1 MIVSKFRAM
10 PSDTRSN
17 DARTAAAHAW
27 LSQQGNATLDEQVEF
42 ARTPAPPFEEGAR
55 AALISDKL
63 KKLGLD
69 PKLDDIGNVVA
80 TFPPHG
86 ISASSSPVVVAAHLD
101 TVFGPE
107 TSITIRR
114 EGNRCVGP
122 GCTDN
127 ARGIA
132 VTLAVLRALI
142 RGATEPQRPLLFAF
156 TVGEEGPG
164 DLRGV
169 KHLFRPESPLPSP
182 AAFIA
187 VDGSGLRRII
197 HRALGSHRLRITL
210 RGPGGHS
217 WTDWGRVNPAN
228 ALAELIHDVAR
239 IALPESPRTT
249 LTVARL
255 GGGLSINAIPSECWA
270 ELDVR
275 SEAQEALAQVESEIR
290 TALRS
295 CLATEEGRGKGELS
309 FELEVIGQ
317 RPAAQ
322 LPISHPLVR
331 AAERATRA
339 VGEEPKYAI
348 SSTDANVPMALG
360 IPAIAIGGGGRSGNT
375 HTENEW
381 FENTDGAA
389 GPLRLLS
396 LLASVARF

>member
-10 PSDTRSN
+10 RKETRSN
-17 DARTAAAHAW
+17 DARTAAHAW
-27 LSQQGNATLDEQVEF
+27 LSEQSAATLDEQVEV
-42 ARTPAPPFEEGAR
+42 ACTPAPPFEEGVR
-55 AALISDKL
+55 AALVRDKL
-63 KKLGLD
+63 QSLGLD
-69 PKLDDIGNVVA
+69 PVLDDVGNVLA
-80 TFPPHG
+80 SFPPN
-86 ISASSSPVVVAAHLD
+86 SVSSSSTPVVIASHLD

-107 TSITIRR
+107 TAIAIRR
-114 EGNRCVGP
+114 KGDRCVGP

-132 VTLAVLRALI
+132 VCLAVLRALI
-142 RGATEPQRPLLFAF
+142 YSEAAPQQPLLFAF

-169 KHLFRPESPLPSP
+169 KHLFRSEGPLPRP

-187 VDGSGLRRII
+187 LDGSGLRRIT
-197 HRALGSHRLRITL
+197 HRALGSRRLRITL
-210 RGPGGHS
+210 QGPGGHS

-228 ALAELIHDVAR
+228 ALANFIHTLTQL
-239 IALPESPRTT
+239 ALPESPRTT

-275 SEAQEALAQVESEIR
+275 SEAQDQLIRVESEVR

-295 CLATEEGRGKGELS
+295 CLAAEERRGVGELG

-322 LPISHPLVR
+322 LPTTHPLVQ

-339 VGEEPKYAI
+339 LGEEPEYTI

-381 FENTDGAA
+381 FENSDGAA

-396 LLASVARF
+396 LLASIAHF

>member
-10 PSDTRSN
+10 PSETRSN
-17 DARTAAAHAW
+17 DARTAAHAW
-27 LSQQGNATLDEQVEF
+27 LSEQGDATLDEQVEV
-42 ARTPAPPFEEGAR
+42 ASTPAPPFEEGAR
-55 AALISDKL
+55 AALICNKL
-63 KKLGLD
+63 QSLGLD
-69 PKLDDIGNVVA
+69 PELDDVGNVLA
-80 TFPPHG
+80 SFPPH
-86 ISASSSPVVVAAHLD
+86 SVSSSRAPVVVAAHLD

-107 TSITIRR
+107 TAIAIRR
-114 EGNRCVGP
+114 EGDRCVGP

-132 VTLAVLRALI
+132 VSLAVLRALI
-142 RGATEPQRPLLFAF
+142 HSEAAPRQPLLFAF

-169 KHLFRPESPLPSP
+169 KHLFRPESPVPRP

-197 HRALGSHRLRITL
+197 HRALGSRRLRIKL
-210 RGPGGHS
+210 HGPGGHS

-228 ALAELIHDVAR
+228 ALAEFIHTLTR
-239 IALPESPRTT
+239 LALPESPRTT

-275 SEAQEALAQVESEIR
+275 SEAQDELARVESEVR

-295 CLATEEGRGKGELS
+295 CLAAEERRGVGELS

-322 LPISHPLVR
+322 LPTTHPLVQ

-339 VGEEPKYAI
+339 LGEEPKYAI
-348 SSTDANVPMALG
+348 ASTDANVPMALG
-360 IPAIAIGGGGRSGNT
+360 IPAIAVGAGGRSGNT
-375 HTENEW
+375 HTESEW

-389 GPLRLLS
+389 GSLRLLS

>member
-1 MIVSKFRAM
+1 MQSESGSR
-10 PSDTRSN
+10 PQSN
-17 DARTAAAHAW
+17 GANVAAAHAW
-27 LSQQGNATLDEQVEF
+27 LSQQGDATLSEQIEL
-42 ARTPAPPFEEGAR
+42 ASTPAPPFEEAAR
-55 AALISDKL
+55 AGLISAKL
-63 KKLGLD
+63 QSLGLD
-69 PKLDDIGNVVA
+69 PQRDEIGNVLA
-80 TFPPHG
+80 SFPPG
-86 ISASSSPVVVAAHLD
+86 AASTDNAPVVVAAHID

-107 TSITIRR
+107 TAITIRR
-114 EGNRCVGP
+114 EGDRCVGP

-132 VTLAVLRALI
+132 VALAVLRALI
-142 RGATEPQRPLLFAF
+142 HGGARPRQPLVFAF

-169 KHLFRPESPLPSP
+169 WHLFRPESSLVRP

-187 VDGSGLRRII
+187 VDGSGLRRIT
-197 HRALGSHRLRITL
+197 HRALGSRRLRITL

-228 ALAELIHDVAR
+228 ALGEFVHDVVR
-239 IALPESPRTT
+239 LALPESPRTT

-255 GGGLSINAIPSECWA
+255 GGGHSINAVPTECWV

-275 SEAQEALAQVESEIR
+275 SEAQELLERVDSEIKA
-290 TALRS
+290 ALRS
-295 CLATEEGRGKGELS
+295 CLAAEAGRGEGELS

-317 RPAAQ
+317 RPAGH
-322 LPISHPLVR
+322 LPTSHPLVQ

-339 VGEEPKYAI
+339 LGEEPKYTV

-360 IPAIAIGGGGRSGNT
+360 VPAIAIGGGGRSGET

-381 FENTDGAA
+381 FENSDGAA

>member
-1 MIVSKFRAM
+1 MQSESGSK
-10 PSDTRSN
+10 PQSN
-17 DARTAAAHAW
+17 DARIAAAHTW
-27 LSQQGNATLDEQVEF
+27 LSQQGDATLSEQIEL

-55 AALISDKL
+55 ARLISAKL
-63 KKLGLD
+63 ESLGLD
-69 PKLDDIGNVVA
+69 PQLDEVGNVLA
-80 TFPPHG
+80 SFPPG
-86 ISASSSPVVVAAHLD
+86 AASSDSAPVVVAAHVD
-101 TVFGPE
+101 TIFGPE
-107 TSITIRR
+107 TAITIRR
-114 EGNRCVGP
+114 EGARFVGP

-132 VTLAVLRALI
+132 VVLAVLRALI
-142 RGATEPQRPLLFAF
+142 HGDARPRQPLVFAF

-169 KHLFRPESPLPSP
+169 KHLFRADSPLANP

-197 HRALGSHRLRITL
+197 HRALGSSRLRITL

-228 ALAELIHDVAR
+228 ALGDFVHHIVRL
-239 IALPESPRTT
+239 ALPEDPRTT

-255 GGGLSINAIPSECWA
+255 GGGHSINAIPSECWA

-275 SEAQEALAQVESEIR
+275 SESQEQVERVQSEINA
-290 TALRS
+290 ALRS
-295 CLATEEGRGKGELS
+295 CLAAEAARGEGELS

-317 RPAAQ
+317 RPAGH
-322 LPISHPLVR
+322 LPASHPLVQ
-331 AAERATRA
+331 AAERATRELGKEPESA
-339 VGEEPKYAI
+339 V

-360 IPAIAIGGGGRSGNT
+360 VPAIAIGGGGRSGDT

-381 FENTDGAA
+381 FENSDGAA
-389 GPLRLLS
+389 GPRRLLS
-396 LLASVARF
+396 LLAQVARF